1 MEFDSLHWF
10 DSIKE
15 KFGKENIK
23 LDRLVQLEKR
33 GAKRTS
39 KEQQTAQLT
48 LKKNKLFLTEFQLLE
63 YSFSGA
69 RIFFKN
75 E

>member
-1 MEFDSLHWF
+1 MRVITFSVFAFLAVF
-10 DSIKE
+10 A
-15 KFGKENIK
+15 
-23 LDRLVQLEKR
+23 QAEKR

-39 KEQQTAQLT
+39 KEQQTAQLS
-48 LKKNKLFLTEFQLLE
+48 LKKNNLYLTEFELLE
-63 YSFSGA
+63 YSLSGA